1 MEASGD
7 QLLLGCLTLDVLV
20 TFQNPGTMKRQ
31 EELTWERLVGWN
43 GLALPVP
50 WSLTLFHFP
59 LGLPEKG

>member
-31 EELTWERLVGWN
+31 EELPRERLVGWN
-43 GLALPVP
+43 GLALPRP
-50 WSLTLFHFP
+50 LESDSLS
-59 LGLPEKG
+59 LPAGSP